1 MVILMEETLVKLYN
15 ELAYL
20 EADIKSTERMLQDSM
35 LDYNTR
41 REFLNDVIYESRK
54 VDEIKSEIEKLEHGE
69 THKIFIKK

>member
-20 EADIKSTERMLQDSM
+20 EADIKSTERMLKDSM

-54 VDEIKSEIEKLEHGE
+54 VDEIKSKIEKLENGE
-69 THKIFIKK
+69 AHKIFIKK